1 MSAKFQLV
9 FEDVI
14 GSNFDIPVLK
24 FRDTRNGK
32 ETPSF
37 ILDVKRSSS
46 YTSWNIQLGAEKKDM
61 TEAEVLFN
69 EVTEASEYELVFES
83 YRKLKLDGDMLSR
96 LINSMIWLNN
106 IVCKELG
113 FSSFPEE
120 EEKEKRGVSYST
132 PKKKAVV
139 IIGWVAN
146 PRTIELGKEE
156 VRVKSTSSFMYKNS
170 IGEFVESFS
179 KIDKTSY
186 FLLLENFVNN
196 IIMKM

>member
-61 TEAEVLFN
+61 TEAEALFN

-139 IIGWVAN
+139 II
-146 PRTIELGKEE
+146 
-156 VRVKSTSSFMYKNS
+156 
-170 IGEFVESFS
+170 
-179 KIDKTSY
+179 D
-186 FLLLENFVNN
+186 
-196 IIMKM
+196 